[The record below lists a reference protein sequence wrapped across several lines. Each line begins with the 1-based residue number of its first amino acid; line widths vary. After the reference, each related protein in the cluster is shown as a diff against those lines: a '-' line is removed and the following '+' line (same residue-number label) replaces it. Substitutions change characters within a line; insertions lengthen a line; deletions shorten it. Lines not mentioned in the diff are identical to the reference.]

1 MRRYRENNQE
11 LVDSQQR
18 LRKLLLTH
26 LFEFDISDP
35 SLILDKEH
43 KIKSEITTLVKSTKN
58 TDDEAFFKSYQHII
72 SSLFHTIRWGQKEL
86 SGTEGSS
93 NNYKALKAN
102 IDQVDLGA
110 FDYLPDFKKKM
121 SELIELI
128 SSIENVKEI
137 RTITDRFIK
146 IPFPTIHNFQS
157 GNNRF
162 GSNNTLEKDESIKP
176 EIIIISIQFT
186 LDDEPWAHP
195 QILKPEE
202 LYNIKGN
209 LILNKWPEGFDSLIL
224 KPVSTS
230 SNNWFDLS
238 LPEVSREKK
247 LEYNIA
253 GQIVFKYPQSSFDEP
268 IAIRLLAYFKNAEG
282 KVEYPTLIGYDQ
294 LIAKVLDPNS
304 TKFTTGFKKMNKTV
318 FDITTQIEK
327 DLAEIDKEEKNDF
340 LHLLNGIINYQGF
353 CLLQGIYKGVSKIKE
368 NDFRDKIIQH
378 LIAIPYLGENISK
391 EAHLSGGRIEID
403 YKGIIAELKVE
414 TSISD
419 RDKLIE
425 KYGKQPV
432 AYASG
437 NTKQLSIL
445 CILDLTEKISP
456 PAAPQNNIKLFT
468 PEVHGFENSEP
479 EYPSRVVLIIIDGN
493 TKNPSDYSK

>member
-1 MRRYRENNQE
+1 MRRHRENSRE
-11 LVDSQQR
+11 LVNSQER

-26 LFEFDISDP
+26 FFEFDISDS
-35 SLILDKEH
+35 SLIIDKEN
-43 KIKSEITTLVKSTKN
+43 IINNEIMTLVKSTKS
-58 TDDEAFFKSYQHII
+58 TDDESFFKSYQHII
-72 SSLFHTIRWGQKEL
+72 ASLFHIIKWGQKEL
-86 SGTEGSS
+86 SGEEGSS
-93 NNYKALKAN
+93 INYKAVRAN
-102 IDQVDLGA
+102 IDQVDLAA
-110 FDYLPDFKKKM
+110 FDHIPDFRKSM
-121 SELIELI
+121 SDLVELINGLKK
-128 SSIENVKEI
+128 VKEI
-137 RTITDRFIK
+137 RTITDRFVQ
-146 IPFPTIHNFQS
+146 IPFPTFYQFQHQNNKFDNHQFPRNDVS
-157 GNNRF
+157 G
-162 GSNNTLEKDESIKP
+162 KP
-176 EIIIISIQFT
+176 EIFIISIQFT
-186 LDDEPWAHP
+186 LDEEPWAHP

-209 LILNKWPEGFDSLIL
+209 LVLNKWPEGFNSLIL

-230 SNNWFDLS
+230 SNNWFELS
-238 LPEVSREKK
+238 LPEISRENK
-247 LEYNIA
+247 LDYNIT

-268 IAIRLLAYFKNAEG
+268 IAIRLLAYFTNTEEKI
-282 KVEYPTLIGYDQ
+282 EYPTLIGYDQ

-304 TKFTTGFKKMNKTV
+304 TKFTTGFKKMNKAV

-327 DLAEIDKEEKNDF
+327 ELADIDKEEKDDF

-353 CLLQGIYKGVSKIKE
+353 CLQQGIYKGVSKIKE
-368 NDFRDKIIQH
+368 NDFRDKLIQH
-378 LIAIPYLGENISK
+378 LIARPNLGENISK

-445 CILDLTEKISP
+445 CVLDLTEKKLP
-456 PAAPQNNIKLFT
+456 PAPPQNNIKLFT
-468 PEVHGFENSEP
+468 PKVHGFEDSDP
-479 EYPSRVVLIIIDGN
+479 DFPSRVVLIVIDGN